1 MNSIFKPF
9 LHRFVLIF
17 FDNILIF
24 SPDLPT
30 HLNHLTFVLDVLRA
44 NELKVKASKCSF
56 GQPTVAYL
64 GHIISA
70 EGVIVDS
77 QKAQCIMEWPQPRT
91 LKALRG
97 FLGLADYNRKFVRN
111 FGLLA

>member
-1 MNSIFKPF
+1 M
-9 LHRFVLIF
+9 
-17 FDNILIF
+17 
-24 SPDLPT
+24 
-30 HLNHLTFVLDVLRA
+30 TFVLDVLRA

-77 QKAQCIMEWPQPRT
+77 QKAQCIMEWPQLRT

-111 FGLLA
+111 FGLLAWPLVDLLNMDNFKRTLAAT